1 MILEILGENGK
12 GGKKAME
19 KQLKVKGP
27 KKLLKV
33 ETGPTEPTE
42 QDTTTSR
49 PRRSVRGVQARPDS
63 GCAFVLNL
71 CLKNR
76 GLL

>member
-1 MILEILGENGK
+1 
-12 GGKKAME
+12 ME
-19 KQLKVKGP
+19 KQLKVKSIKVKRP

-33 ETGPTEPTE
+33 ETGLTEPTE
-42 QDTTTSR
+42 QDTTTSK
-49 PRRSVRGVQARPDS
+49 PRRSVRGVQAHPD
-63 GCAFVLNL
+63 VLLLNL